1 MASIANDEAIIKELM
16 EGSGDI
22 HSLTAYI
29 AYPEIPRD
37 TDIKDIKKLYHD
49 YRQDAKGIE
58 FSINYGG
65 NARTISQNK
74 GIPME
79 EAQKIYDNYMAGFKG
94 LAKYQAFRRK
104 DWFEK
109 GYILLNEKTGHKAF
123 IHDWENLKNYS
134 QKFDSEF

>member
-1 MASIANDEAIIKELM
+1 
-16 EGSGDI
+16 
-22 HSLTAYI
+22 
-29 AYPEIPRD
+29 
-37 TDIKDIKKLYHD
+37 
-49 YRQDAKGIE
+49 
-58 FSINYGG
+58 
-65 NARTISQNK
+65 
-74 GIPME
+74 ME

-134 QKFDSEF
+134 KKFDSEF